1 MNEATTLCS
10 PLSLCPAKQKIP
22 EKAQCLHLIMHLS
35 KKQLKIF
42 KGFSFIVGHN
52 HIHKAPYSF
61 YVSFSQKRPQEK
73 KFIFFL
79 TFASIFKSTCILQ
92 HESSCYVLHYIK
104 LPKSR
109 VKLQSAK
116 FQTTSSDKHSSGS
129 VQKLLLSTKWGPAHR
144 SLAGSIPS
152 QPAGTT
158 WRNQHFYKNFKHIS
172 FQILNRKDLKHLS
185 WLLISIP
192 I

>member
-10 PLSLCPAKQKIP
+10 PLSLYPSEQKIP
-22 EKAQCLHLIMHLS
+22 EKAQRLHLIMHLS

-42 KGFSFIVGHN
+42 KGFSFVTGHN

-61 YVSFSQKRPQEK
+61 YFSFSQKRPQD
-73 KFIFFL
+73 FNSIFFL

-92 HESSCYVLHYIK
+92 HESSRHVLHYIK

-116 FQTTSSDKHSSGS
+116 FQTTSLEKHSSGS
-129 VQKLLLSTKWGPAHR
+129 VQKLLLSTKWGPAHG

-158 WRNQHFYKNFKHIS
+158 GRHQH
-172 FQILNRKDLKHLS
+172 L
-185 WLLISIP
+185 
-192 I
+192 